1 MPASDPL
8 TVSLTPELRRFIEIQ
23 VATGRYQTA
32 SEVVRAGLRLLTA
45 VDPPRHLDHAQAHMT
60 VIQKKP

>member
-8 TVSLTPELRRFIEIQ
+8 TVSLAPELRHFINAQ

-32 SEVVRAGLRLLTA
+32 SEVVCAGLRLLTA
-45 VDPPRHLDHAQAHMT
+45 VDLPRRLDHAQAHT
-60 VIQKKP
+60 TIIHKKA